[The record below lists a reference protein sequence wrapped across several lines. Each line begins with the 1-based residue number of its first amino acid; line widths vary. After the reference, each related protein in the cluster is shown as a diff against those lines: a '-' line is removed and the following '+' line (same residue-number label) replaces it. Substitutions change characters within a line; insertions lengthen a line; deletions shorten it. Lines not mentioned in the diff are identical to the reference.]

1 MTCAQFWITRGRGP
15 LTLVQAESSNQKI
28 DCVNYC
34 DCMGAAWPGGVRDEK
49 VSVPCG
55 GGADVVSLS
64 RQTS

>member
-1 MTCAQFWITRGRGP
+1 M
-15 LTLVQAESSNQKI
+15 I

-34 DCMGAAWPGGVRDEK
+34 DCMGAAWPGGCEYTGVRDVN

-64 RQTS
+64 RQKS